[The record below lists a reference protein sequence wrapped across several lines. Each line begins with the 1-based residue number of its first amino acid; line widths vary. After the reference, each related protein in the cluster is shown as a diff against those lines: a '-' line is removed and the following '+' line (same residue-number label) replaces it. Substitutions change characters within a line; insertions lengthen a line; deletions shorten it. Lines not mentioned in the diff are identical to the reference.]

1 MSEDNDPQSTMSQIP
16 GLPPL
21 PRCFSG
27 LLGSDSS
34 QWRETEKMHTL
45 KANLLEEL
53 AQESLC
59 ESDQGDSGT
68 PPTSNGVN
76 GEVESPSSTPH
87 PVSSFSRLNA
97 SLTTL
102 RREMVDLRQL
112 DMSLLC
118 QLWSLH
124 EAIQEYKVV
133 MQDRYSE
140 TNSECSFGT
149 GMSSRVGSFSSLN
162 DDSDWND
169 QDYHMQPEPDYHLA
183 NSIHSSTSSLL
194 QQINQLKERVDA
206 EF

>member
-1 MSEDNDPQSTMSQIP
+1 
-16 GLPPL
+16 
-21 PRCFSG
+21 
-27 LLGSDSS
+27 
-34 QWRETEKMHTL
+34 
-45 KANLLEEL
+45 
-53 AQESLC
+53 
-59 ESDQGDSGT
+59 
-68 PPTSNGVN
+68 
-76 GEVESPSSTPH
+76 
-87 PVSSFSRLNA
+87 
-97 SLTTL
+97 
-102 RREMVDLRQL
+102 MVDLRQL

-124 EAIQEYKVV
+124 EAIQEYKAV